1 MAKAKKK
8 VTGKKAKKAAAKPA
22 AKAAAKKAKQTAARE
37 FTARQAI
44 EITAT
49 FKDTAGLTARVAAA
63 VAAENVNIR
72 AATGYSAHAM
82 YRKAVFTLIVD
93 DFLKAEKALERMGA
107 SDVEESSVI
116 LVDMVNKVGALERAA
131 TVIANAGINIFYFY
145 ATTSAGK
152 SATCVFKTA
161 DDKRAITL
169 LNKA

>member
-37 FTARQAI
+37 FT
-44 EITAT
+44 
-49 FKDTAGLTARVAAA
+49 
-63 VAAENVNIR
+63 ENVNIR